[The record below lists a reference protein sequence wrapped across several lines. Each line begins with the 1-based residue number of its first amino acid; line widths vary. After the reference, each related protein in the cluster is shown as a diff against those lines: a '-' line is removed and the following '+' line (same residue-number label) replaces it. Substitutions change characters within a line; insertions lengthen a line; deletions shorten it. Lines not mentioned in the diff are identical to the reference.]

1 VDLGQVVTVASAV
14 VQPVAVHDDDLRS
27 ADLPGKQVM
36 AIHLT
41 RLEHLLG
48 PAGDHE
54 PPALEQQL
62 IEGVEVS
69 HPSAAIE
76 PVHPEPHPHA
86 GNGDGHRQ
94 LIKTGRLAPVAD
106 TATL

>member
-1 VDLGQVVTVASAV
+1 MGPAETERESAPHGIEVVAHGLVELGQAVTVASAV

-48 PAGDHE
+48 PA
-54 PPALEQQL
+54 
-62 IEGVEVS
+62 
-69 HPSAAIE
+69 AITNHL
-76 PVHPEPHPHA
+76 PWSSS
-86 GNGDGHRQ
+86 
-94 LIKTGRLAPVAD
+94 
-106 TATL
+106 